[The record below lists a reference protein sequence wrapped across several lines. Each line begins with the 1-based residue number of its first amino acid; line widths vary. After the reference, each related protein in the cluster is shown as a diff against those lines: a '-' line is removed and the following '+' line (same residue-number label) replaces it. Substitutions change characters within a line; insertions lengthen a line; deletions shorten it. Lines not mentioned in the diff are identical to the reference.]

1 MLVYGGCF
9 LFFSLIMIISAII
22 VVSHRNQVIAALN
35 LILCFFASAG
45 LFMLLGAEFIAMS
58 VVVVYVGA
66 VAVLFLF
73 VVMMLDFNQNAKE
86 QSSSVK
92 YIMFSCVLGCVLF
105 VDLYLVFNLSIS
117 KENLPVLAK
126 LPLVAS
132 ENNIRAIGKVL
143 YTDYSIAFIC
153 SGVILLVAMLGSIV
167 LTLKSGASL
176 HTKKQ
181 NINEQLAR
189 NKENGLRL
197 VKVEFKKGI
206 K

>member
-1 MLVYGGCF
+1 MLVYSSCF
-9 LFFSLIMIISAII
+9 LFFSLIMIISAFVI
-22 VVSHRNQVIAALN
+22 VTHKNQVIAALN

-73 VVMMLDFNQNAKE
+73 VVMMLDIKQDATKP
-86 QSSSVK
+86 SSK
-92 YIMFSCVLGCVLF
+92 LRYILFSIILGCILL
-105 VDLYLVFNLSIS
+105 VDLYLVFKHSVTSDLIL
-117 KENLPVLAK
+117 EGTK
-126 LPLVAS
+126 LPIIAS
-132 ENNIRAIGKVL
+132 ENNIQAIGRVL
-143 YTDYSIAFIC
+143 YTDYSVAFIC

-167 LTLKSGASL
+167 LTLKSNGGL
-176 HTKKQ
+176 NTKKQ
-181 NINEQLAR
+181 NINQQLAR
-189 NKENGLRL
+189 NKENGLKL